1 MCGALCGAVVA
12 AVMAGAAW
20 AQDIT
25 VEPLPPIDQSE
36 PTLEY
41 SPLPQDEFVT
51 EETQVEV
58 STGTGAVIRVLD
70 RVSGQVAEIDLPNN
84 TKTGYQ
90 RIEIAL
96 GECRFPTDDPA
107 SDAFAYLTVTN
118 VGEGDVAFAGWMI
131 ASSPALSALD
141 HPRYDVWV
149 IRCTNA

>member
-1 MCGALCGAVVA
+1 MRGALCGAVVA

-70 RVSGQVAEIDLPNN
+70 RVSGQVAELELPNN

-90 RIEIAL
+90 RIEI
-96 GECRFPTDDPA
+96 
-107 SDAFAYLTVTN
+107 
-118 VGEGDVAFAGWMI
+118 
-131 ASSPALSALD
+131 
-141 HPRYDVWV
+141 
-149 IRCTNA
+149 